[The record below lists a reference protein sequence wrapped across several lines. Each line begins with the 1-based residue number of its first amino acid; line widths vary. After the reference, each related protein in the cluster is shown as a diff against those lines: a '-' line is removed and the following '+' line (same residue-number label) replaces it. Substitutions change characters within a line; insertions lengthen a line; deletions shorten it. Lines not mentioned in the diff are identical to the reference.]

1 MNGTMVKHP
10 ASEIKL
16 SFNLCYAVYW
26 LCNCICL
33 PGQLQQS
40 TQIRLIKQK
49 LGFPGGTSGK
59 EPTCQCR
66 RYKRCEFNPWVGKI
80 PWHREWQPTLG
91 FLPGKFR
98 GQRSLVGYSPQRVG
112 HNWVTEIIMSQ
123 FWSFKIN
130 MWRTNWSLLGAVSE
144 KAMAPHSS
152 TLARKLPWTE
162 EPGRL
167 QSMGSRR
174 VRQDWA
180 TLLLL
185 FTFLHWRRK
194 WQPTPVFLL
203 GESQGQGS
211 LVGCHLW
218 GRTESDMTEAT

>member
-1 MNGTMVKHP
+1 MPQNTQHTEILVRNCIWFCQALDTLNFYYKVKFRMNGTMVKHP

-112 HNWVTEIIMSQ
+112 HN
-123 FWSFKIN
+123 
-130 MWRTNWSLLGAVSE
+130 
-144 KAMAPHSS
+144 
-152 TLARKLPWTE
+152 
-162 EPGRL
+162 
-167 QSMGSRR
+167 
-174 VRQDWA
+174 
-180 TLLLL
+180 
-185 FTFLHWRRK
+185 
-194 WQPTPVFLL
+194 
-203 GESQGQGS
+203 
-211 LVGCHLW
+211 
-218 GRTESDMTEAT
+218 